1 MARLSITAATISGG
15 RYGVEI
21 AGGSGTIVNRGR
33 IRGGE
38 DTVLVKGGKG
48 TVVNYG
54 TIGASTSVGIALYE
68 GGSVTNGSTGTI
80 ISRGLDINVSG
91 SASSTITN
99 HGLIIGVRGIYM
111 SGNGGTAINAGTIIS
126 SHLEAF
132 SGERMIY
139 RSWCGVS
146 RARCAPTCWSWQRAR
161 RPAHSVC
168 SAHGISIARWGELI
182 RSARSSSMLARSGL
196 WQGDNTLTSG
206 ATLTATGTL
215 TNAGVLRGQGV
226 LVDNGRVV
234 NAGTIGL
241 PIQLALNADSYL
253 LNQETGTILG
263 SVVASNGGGS
273 RLTNSGK
280 IGGGI
285 VATAGFNTLT
295 NLGQIHKNKGEAV
308 RLSSGVVINGSPTN
322 TTADITGLYSGVY
335 FPPHT
340 GALSVINFAHIENGI
355 AGRSDLT
362 VTNGSNDDTSA
373 SIVADGSNSSGIFA
387 ANSSGISAA
396 GALTVK
402 NFGTITGGVTG
413 IDDTGGLG
421 LWSMAARPILLLA
434 SLEARERRRI
444 QCGESHKL
452 RHY

>member
-1 MARLSITAATISGG
+1 MAL
-15 RYGVEI
+15 
-21 AGGSGTIVNRGR
+21 
-33 IRGGE
+33 
-38 DTVLVKGGKG
+38 
-48 TVVNYG
+48 
-54 TIGASTSVGIALYE
+54 ALYE
-68 GGSVTNGSTGTI
+68 GGSVTNSSTGTI
-80 ISRGLDINVSG
+80 ISRGLGINVGG
-91 SASSTITN
+91 SASSTVTN
-99 HGLIIGVRGIYM
+99 FGLISGARGIYM

-132 SGERMIY
+132 SGERMIIDP
-139 RSWCGVS
+139 GAVFAGKV
-146 RARCAPTCWSWQRAR
+146 RANVLELAKGATPGTLGLLGAR
-161 RPAHSVC
+161 YLDRTLGGTHTVGTIVVDAG
-168 SAHGISIARWGELI
+168 AQWT
-182 RSARSSSMLARSGL
+182 LAGY
-196 WQGDNTLTSG
+196 NTLTSG

-241 PIQLALNADSYL
+241 LIQLALNADSYL

-308 RLSSGVVINGSPTN
+308 RLSTGVVINGSPTN

-387 ANSSGISAA
+387 ANATGISCRR
-396 GALTVK
+396 
-402 NFGTITGGVTG
+402 GTKCHQ
-413 IDDTGGLG
+413 L
-421 LWSMAARPILLLA
+421 RY
-434 SLEARERRRI
+434 
-444 QCGESHKL
+444 SHWQ
-452 RHY
+452 RNGN